1 MKSNIWKSTFREIKQ
16 SFGRFMAI
24 FAITALGVSL
34 FSGLKVLQPAMVKT
48 TDKYFMEKEL
58 YDYRVMSNMGFEKPD
73 LEFLASQEEVR
84 IAEGIVSFDML
95 CYMEGESEKVIQ
107 IYNVPERM
115 NNMELLYGRMPKSSK
130 ECIVDSAM
138 YGEDSI
144 GKKICLSTDNDE
156 DDLENFSVKEYEVVG
171 VAQSS
176 NYIQFERGNTS
187 KGNGKIAGFMYI
199 PKDAFD
205 VEFYTEIL
213 VKFDEDYQIY
223 SDEYD
228 SYMDEKEPVWEKIA
242 EEAAKNRHERI
253 VAEATEE
260 LEDAKKEF
268 AEEKADAEAEL
279 EDARIELADA
289 YKELTDA
296 SKELADAKKEL
307 ADGRKTLEEAREEL
321 TYAEYEI
328 GYNRHV
334 TLPAAEKEIEE
345 NYNLLCEKSAELS
358 EGKKQLEA
366 AQAELDQK
374 SKLIYEFFA
383 LQDQVKLLQLNVNNL
398 SDVFIAQ
405 NGSLNTKQENELK
418 SYEIATSNILSELNP
433 EAPNYIGQGMLQQ
446 RIGILSLALKEI
458 DSGLEK
464 QAIDNDILGNYELIK
479 AGQAEIDKNREIL
492 ESGEKQI
499 KAGLKM
505 ACASFPKVKQNC

>member
-58 YDYRVMSNMGFEKPD
+58 YDYRVMSNMGFEEPD

-95 CYMEGESEKVIQ
+95 CYMVGESENVIQ

-138 YGEDSI
+138 YGEDLI

-242 EEAAKNRHERI
+242 EEAAKNRHKRI

-334 TLPAAEKEIEE
+334 TLPAA
-345 NYNLLCEKSAELS
+345 
-358 EGKKQLEA
+358 
-366 AQAELDQK
+366 
-374 SKLIYEFFA
+374 
-383 LQDQVKLLQLNVNNL
+383 
-398 SDVFIAQ
+398 
-405 NGSLNTKQENELK
+405 
-418 SYEIATSNILSELNP
+418 
-433 EAPNYIGQGMLQQ
+433 
-446 RIGILSLALKEI
+446 
-458 DSGLEK
+458 
-464 QAIDNDILGNYELIK
+464 
-479 AGQAEIDKNREIL
+479 
-492 ESGEKQI
+492 
-499 KAGLKM
+499 
-505 ACASFPKVKQNC
+505 